1 MTAAEMMWHDDGHEI
16 WLELNRSEL
25 SVLGVRCPDHS
36 SDAPCRP
43 RGTCVVEYFVGV
55 YGLEVNVGTCEPAG
69 TIQVA
74 WSLTGDA
81 YDLDT
86 CQCWVIPVTDDVF
99 AAWATTQRGGPG

>member
-1 MTAAEMMWHDDGHEI
+1 MTSAEMKWHDDGHEI

-25 SVLGVRCPDHS
+25 SVLGVRCPNHS

-74 WSLTGDA
+74 WSLVGDA

-99 AAWATTQRGGPG
+99 ASWATTQRGGPE